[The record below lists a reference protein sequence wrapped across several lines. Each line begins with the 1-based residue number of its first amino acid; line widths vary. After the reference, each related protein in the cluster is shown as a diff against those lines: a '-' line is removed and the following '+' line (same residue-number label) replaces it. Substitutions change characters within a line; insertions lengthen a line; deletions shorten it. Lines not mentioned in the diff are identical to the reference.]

1 MRVWPVSIVCAAA
14 LAALLLAGCATE
26 EYVEG
31 QVAPVRAEA
40 QAANATANE
49 ALQRAQEAHL
59 LAQGKFLYQVVLSDE
74 AVKFPTGSD
83 QLSPEAE
90 RRLAQLAAKLKHD
103 NRNVY
108 LEIQGYTDS
117 QGAHKA
123 NLALGQA
130 RAEAARRYLARQGVP
145 LNRMSTISYGEE
157 DPVAPNGTAQGR
169 AQNRRIVVV
178 VLA

>member
-1 MRVWPVSIVCAAA
+1 MRFWPVCVACAAVA
-14 LAALLLAGCATE
+14 LSSCATE
-26 EYVEG
+26 EYVRG
-31 QVAPVRAEA
+31 QVAPVHAEA
-40 QAANATANE
+40 QAASATANE
-49 ALQRAQEAHL
+49 ALRRANEAHM
-59 LAQGKFLYQVVLSDE
+59 LAQGKFLYEVVLSDE

-117 QGAHKA
+117 QGAHKS

-130 RAEAARRYLARQGVP
+130 RADAARRYLSRQGVP

-157 DPVAPNGTAQGR
+157 DPVASNATAQGR